1 MKKWEVGTCKYCSC
15 TFDKKTWC
23 ESYDTAEMHYHGF
36 WRRCSHAAYCLKH
49 RERKFVNLVQQ
60 RIRKAMPHEAEVE
73 VVPDVAR
80 PIMTWEEIMASPLFK
95 KVGFF
100 TRPR

>member
-1 MKKWEVGTCKYCSC
+1 MKKWEVGTCKYCGV

-23 ESYDTAEMHYHGF
+23 ESVANSGRPG
-36 WRRCSHAAYCLKH
+36 WRRCSHAAYCFKH

-73 VVPDVAR
+73 VVPTEAR
-80 PIMTWEEIMASPLFK
+80 PVMTWEEIMESPLFK
-95 KVGFF
+95 KLGFF
-100 TRPR
+100 TIPR